1 MNNIVKGLKYDV
13 STNANFS
20 QLVQQILT
28 LEKATFSLR
37 NAYFFEKMQQLKS
50 SIKASERVTECVLH
64 NVQTGFP

>member
-28 LEKATFSLR
+28 MEKATFSLR

-50 SIKASERVTECVLH
+50 SLKASEKVTECVLY